1 MERNPASSQERPG
14 ACGLH
19 RAAAMTIRSWM
30 IGSLMMVALPSA
42 AQAGVRKFNGVAP
55 VTDATP
61 LHSLTPTQQW
71 NAATEVGFNDDLY
84 GMAAFA
90 DDMGD
95 KLSEVGRARFLAACF
110 GSYAK
115 EPTNASLEY
124 WPICAADAKAL
135 NYEKLKAELK
145 ADKQPEDDADLARI
159 VEAAK
164 KHVAFFDQEVP
175 TDSGLQAL
183 MKVGEAANAEWK
195 AYIDKN
201 KPAFERYVA
210 LKDGVRS
217 KKTNAPAFEKCW
229 QPTFDAFAKYI
240 KATQWPWEMEGDQLP
255 AYMSVVVRDPGSYIA
270 AVSYGACA
278 YSVDPG
284 GEALFVTAAGTQVGT
299 AYAGPRT
306 TTIARLLDPKFV
318 MPKFQDRS
326 RSVSFDGL
334 RRVAMINPAKANAV
348 RAISTSQSG
357 VIGKVTTEGDVAKVT
372 FKGEKIKA
380 CLQWKDTN
388 KVQSYASN
396 GDPNY
401 ERKCAKM
408 GMVEED
414 LGTVEVAKAF
424 VGGMAPGRTTMLISK
439 FPVYVYDTKKFV
451 INAMFGIPTK

>member
-1 MERNPASSQERPG
+1 MA
-14 ACGLH
+14 AL
-19 RAAAMTIRSWM
+19 AAAMKKFSILIALVTA
-30 IGSLMMVALPSA
+30 ALPSA
-42 AQAGVRKFNGVAP
+42 LQADVRKFAGIAP
-55 VTDATP
+55 VTDATA
-61 LHSLTPTQQW
+61 LHALTPTQQW
-71 NAATEVGFNDDLY
+71 NSATDVGFNDDLY
-84 GMAAFA
+84 GLAAFA

-95 KLSEVGRARFLAACF
+95 KLSEIGRARFLAACF
-110 GSYAK
+110 ENGRQ
-115 EPTNASLEY
+115 EPTSSDAVLY
-124 WPICAADAKAL
+124 WAICAADAKAL
-135 NYEKLKAELK
+135 NYDKLKAELK
-145 ADKQPEDDADLARI
+145 AEKQAEDDADVAAI
-159 VEAAK
+159 VTAAK
-164 KHVAFFDQEVP
+164 KHVAFFDKEVASD
-175 TDSGLQAL
+175 TGLQAL
-183 MKVGEAANAEWK
+183 MKVGETANAEWK

-201 KPAFERYVA
+201 KAAFDRYVA

-217 KKTNAPAFEKCW
+217 KKTNAPAFDKCW
-229 QPTFDAFAKYI
+229 EPTFAAFSKYI

-278 YSVDPG
+278 YSVDPA
-284 GEALFVTAAGTQVGT
+284 GESLFVTAAGTQVGT

-306 TTIARLLDPKFV
+306 TTIARLLDAKFA

-326 RSVSFDGL
+326 RSVRLDGL
-334 RRVAMINPAKANAV
+334 RRGAMIHPAKADAV
-348 RAISTSQSG
+348 KAIMTMSSG
-357 VIGKVTTEGDVAKVT
+357 VIGKVTVEGDVAKVT

-414 LGTVEVAKAF
+414 LGTVEVHKAF
-424 VGGMAPGRTTMLISK
+424 VGGMAPGRTTALINR